1 MNFDSTQL
9 LMLLQWIDSA
19 FPTGAFA
26 HSGGLETYTQAE
38 VVRAPDDL
46 ARLIA
51 AKLDGAAST
60 DLIVVHAA
68 MQAAAGDEAQI
79 AELDALCSASKV
91 ARETREAS
99 EKIGRR
105 LLASIL
111 NLTSSPMLAYYQAEI
126 AAGHP
131 SGRCAGHHAVVHG
144 LACAALGV
152 EPRAALLAFGYA
164 LAANQT
170 AASLKLMRI
179 GQTQAQAVLG
189 ASGAAIEAAV
199 EAALART
206 LDDFGSFAPG
216 LDIRSMQHEHL
227 FRRLFIS

>member
-1 MNFDSTQL
+1 MMQFDPAQL
-9 LMLLQWIDSA
+9 LMLLQWMDSA

-38 VVRAPDDL
+38 VVQTADDL

-51 AKLDGAAST
+51 VKLQATATT
-60 DLIVVHAA
+60 DLIVAHQA
-68 MQAAAGDEAQI
+68 MQADAALLAQLDE
-79 AELDALCSASKV
+79 LCSASKL

-99 EKIGRR
+99 TKIGRR
-105 LLASIL
+105 MLSSVL
-111 NLTSSPMLAYYQAEI
+111 NLTSHPRLLAYQDEI
-126 AAGHP
+126 AA
-131 SGRCAGHHAVVHG
+131 GRCAGHHAVVHG
-144 LACAALGV
+144 AACGTLGV
-152 EPRAALLAFGYA
+152 DARAALLAFGYA

-170 AASLKLMRI
+170 AASLKLIRV

-199 EAALART
+199 NVALALT
-206 LDDFGSFAPG
+206 LDDFGGFTPG
-216 LDIRSMQHEHL
+216 LDIRAMQHEHL

>member
-1 MNFDSTQL
+1 MNFNPTQF

-38 VVRAPDDL
+38 LVQTADDL

-51 AKLDGAAST
+51 AKLEAAATT
-60 DLIVVHAA
+60 DLIVVKEA
-68 MQAAAGDEAQI
+68 MQADGSLIARLDE
-79 AELDALCSASKV
+79 LCSASKL

-99 EKIGRR
+99 TKIGRR
-105 LLASIL
+105 MLSSVMNLHNDARLLA
-111 NLTSSPMLAYYQAEI
+111 YQQNITA
-126 AAGHP
+126 
-131 SGRCAGHHAVVHG
+131 GRCAGHHAVAHG
-144 LACAALGV
+144 LASGVLGV

-170 AASLKLMRI
+170 AASLKLIRI

-189 ASGAAIEAAV
+189 ASGAAISAAV
-199 EAALART
+199 DRALALT
-206 LDDFGSFAPG
+206 LDDFGSFTPG
-216 LDIRSMQHEHL
+216 LDIRAMQHEHL